1 MIALWHEAKKK
12 LSDELDARK
21 KLDELEKIDESI
33 LHADGLQKY
42 MAEAQTI
49 LNRWLKIQTHEEKS
63 QVAAMVV
70 DLLVKSIMI
79 KFD

>member
-42 MAEAQTI
+42 MAEA
-49 LNRWLKIQTHEEKS
+49 
-63 QVAAMVV
+63 
-70 DLLVKSIMI
+70 
-79 KFD
+79 

>member
-12 LSDELDARK
+12 LSDELDIRK
-21 KLDELEKIDESI
+21 KLEELGKIDETI
-33 LHADGLQKY
+33 LQADGLEKY

-49 LNRWLKIQTHEEKS
+49 LNRWLKIQTHEEKN
-63 QVAAMVV
+63 QVGAMVI